1 MSQNPEKLTVN
12 LVTWDPDN
20 EEYVLY
26 LVEEGP
32 WEASSLPDRLRQI
45 QKRIYNA
52 VDAVIDGHFATR
64 FPDSKGKKARIK
76 LDYHTDA
83 PLDAIEVLLN
93 TFGIYISQNEEH
105 QRAIEEK
112 AFISGL
118 RIASRFSM
126 GRGGSGVGNE

>member
-12 LVTWDPDN
+12 LVTWDRAND
-20 EEYVLY
+20 EYVLY

-45 QKRIYNA
+45 QRRIYNA

-64 FPDSKGKKARIK
+64 FPDSKGKKARIQ

-83 PLDAIEVLLN
+83 PLDAIEALLHK
-93 TFGIYISQNEEH
+93 FSLYISYNQEY
-105 QRAIEEK
+105 QRAIAEK
-112 AFISGL
+112 AFISSL

-126 GRGGSGVGNE
+126 GRGG